1 MLETRLV
8 VNYGTE
14 GKAIIIVNMVGD
26 APYIFKICIT
36 LYVYKAPIKWFKAF

>member
-14 GKAIIIVNMVGD
+14 GKAIIVVNMVGD
-26 APYIFKICIT
+26 VPYILKTCII
-36 LYVYKAPIKWFKAF
+36 LYVYNTPTKWLKAF